1 MESHI
6 NGIELLEVKIQLNQL
21 KDLQLERK
29 KLDEKI
35 EKAIHQ
41 LEHKIHRVSLQA
53 DLTLVKRD
61 NLSTQNKANTGDKAG
76 THLTHLSLVSKPPVG
91 ACSTNE
97 GNGYRVHVA
106 GFGVNVKRDDLMR
119 TFGKFGPI
127 TEIWMAQSTPRFG
140 FVEFKNMEDSEEAVW
155 RLDSSELCGNKIYVA
170 PARPHTKGTGTD
182 PNITCFLCRERGHYS
197 RECPKSK
204 GVMFPTTSSAK
215 P

>member
-1 MESHI
+1 ME
-6 NGIELLEVKIQLNQL
+6 LFEVKIQLNQL

-53 DLTLVKRD
+53 DPTLNPGHIRVDDSATSRDHFDKKKD
-61 NLSTQNKANTGDKAG
+61 NLSTQNKANMGNKD
-76 THLTHLSLVSKPPVG
+76 THLSLVSKPPVS

-106 GFGVNVKRDDLMR
+106 GFGANVKRDDLMR

-140 FVEFKNMEDSEEAVW
+140 FVEFKNVEDSEEAIW
-155 RLDSSELCGNKIYVA
+155 RLDSSEICGNKIYVA
-170 PARPHTKGTGTD
+170 AARPLSKETG
-182 PNITCFLCRERGHYS
+182 H
-197 RECPKSK
+197 
-204 GVMFPTTSSAK
+204 
-215 P
+215 